1 MAELTIAFVD
11 LTGSVS
17 VFETLGNDR
26 AAAAVTRLTQW
37 IGKVDLLVDGRDAL
51 LYWGW
56 SFSAES
62 VSDDCGLT
70 REGQGRHAL
79 RTAG

>member
-26 AAAAVTRLTQW
+26 ATKAVTKLTQW
-37 IGKVDLLVDGRDAL
+37 IGSVGRAS
-51 LYWGW
+51 GW
-56 SFSAES
+56 IGFM
-62 VSDDCGLT
+62 
-70 REGQGRHAL
+70 
-79 RTAG
+79 